1 MVVGNHPIF
10 PRCSHDIL
18 VVSPMEKPPGQPPL
32 AMAQAPAPSAAAP
45 AVPPPK
51 GGPTLKQIEE
61 TATWTESRPVVFLG
75 YEIWRFFGHEI
86 SHFYHQEMACHGN
99 MMVD

>member
-1 MVVGNHPIF
+1 MISRMVA
-10 PRCSHDIL
+10 
-18 VVSPMEKPPGQPPL
+18 SPMEKPPGQPPM
-32 AMAQAPAPSAAAP
+32 AMAQAPAPSAAP

-75 YEIWRFFGHEI
+75 YEIWSFLGI
-86 SHFYHQEMACHGN
+86 KYHIFTTKRWHVTET
-99 MMVD
+99 